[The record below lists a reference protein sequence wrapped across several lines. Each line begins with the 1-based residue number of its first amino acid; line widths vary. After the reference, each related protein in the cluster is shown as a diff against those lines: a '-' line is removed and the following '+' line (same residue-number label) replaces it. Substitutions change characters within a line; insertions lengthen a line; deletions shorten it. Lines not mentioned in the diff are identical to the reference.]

1 MTQAIKTRALQ
12 LLRREP
18 LGDDNWSRRN
28 KIQAAL
34 YRAHDELWRS
44 QLTGTETLEQQLK
57 VRNNLHFTKAEAMK
71 LTAELNRRL
80 K

>member
-1 MTQAIKTRALQ
+1 MTRQLRHALFSCCGANRSATTIGAVATR
-12 LLRREP
+12 
-18 LGDDNWSRRN
+18 SRR
-28 KIQAAL
+28 
-34 YRAHDELWRS
+34 RCTGRTTS
-44 QLTGTETLEQQLK
+44 CGGRLTGTETLEQQLK